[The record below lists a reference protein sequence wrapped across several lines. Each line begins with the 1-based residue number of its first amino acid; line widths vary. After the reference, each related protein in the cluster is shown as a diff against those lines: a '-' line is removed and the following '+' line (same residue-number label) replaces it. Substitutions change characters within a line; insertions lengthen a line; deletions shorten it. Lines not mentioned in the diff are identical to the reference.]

1 MQIVVIKKLV
11 TPTMIGTE
19 KKRFLLKHKLKKETR
34 VYSLVLLSLDRLK
47 INFWKWFLKMIQKII
62 DLCEKSW

>member
-34 VYSLVLLSLDRLK
+34 VYSLVLLNLDRLK
-47 INFWKWFLKMIQKII
+47 INF
-62 DLCEKSW
+62 